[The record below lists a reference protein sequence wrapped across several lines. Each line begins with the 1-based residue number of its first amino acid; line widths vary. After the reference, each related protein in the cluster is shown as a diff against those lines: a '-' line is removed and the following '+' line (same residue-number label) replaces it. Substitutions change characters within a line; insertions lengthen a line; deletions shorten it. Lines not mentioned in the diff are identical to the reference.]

1 MLQLPDFSIEIA
13 LPASKSI
20 SNRALIINALSGGVC
35 TIDNLS
41 VCDDTQTLI
50 RALQTPCGTIDIGAA
65 GTAMRFLTAYLATQ
79 HGRWTLTGSERMKR
93 RPIGALIDALRQLG
107 GDILYAENDGFPPLI
122 ITGKKLHGGVLA
134 PHFDESS
141 QFFSALMMIAPYI
154 DGGLTLHLHDTPT
167 SLPYIEMTAAM
178 MRQSGADVRISNDE
192 IRIAEGRYRPTHFV
206 VENDWSAASYWYE
219 LLAVA
224 QKGHCVL
231 HGLHPDSLQG
241 DRRMAELFAPLG
253 VTTQFDGENALISYT
268 KTDTPARF
276 DYDFG
281 RMPDMVPTF
290 AVACCARGVPFR
302 FSGVKTLK
310 IKESDRIAALT
321 SELKKCGFVLS
332 ESANGDLVWDGT
344 RTTAATEPL
353 ISTYADHRIAMAFA
367 PLSIKMPLRIAQPE
381 VVGKSYPH
389 FWDEWAKIGRS

>member
-1 MLQLPDFSIEIA
+1 MPNFSVEIA

-20 SNRALIINALSGGVC
+20 SNRALIINALSGGSG

-41 VCDDTQTLI
+41 DCDDTQTLV

-79 HGRWTLTGSERMKR
+79 HGRWTLTGSERMKH
-93 RPIGALIDALRQLG
+93 RPIGALVEALRRLG

-122 ITGKKLHGGVLA
+122 ITGKKLHGGVLT

-154 DGGLTLHLHDTPT
+154 EGGITLHLHNTPT

-178 MRQSGADVRISNDE
+178 MRQSGAEVRITDNE

-219 LLAVA
+219 LLAIA
-224 QKGHCVL
+224 QRGQCVL
-231 HGLHPDSLQG
+231 RGLRPNSLQG
-241 DRRMAELFAPLG
+241 DRNIVELFARLG
-253 VTTQFDGENALISYT
+253 VTTQFDSENAVISYT
-268 KTDTPARF
+268 KTDTPAHF
-276 DYDFG
+276 DHDFG

-290 AVACCARGVPFR
+290 AVACCARSVPFR
-302 FSGVKTLK
+302 FSGVETLK

-321 SELKKCGFVLS
+321 TELKKCGFVLS
-332 ESANGDLVWDGT
+332 ESGNGDLVWDGT

-367 PLSIKMPLRIAQPE
+367 PLSIKIPLRITQPE

-389 FWDEWAKIGRS
+389 FWDEWAKIWP